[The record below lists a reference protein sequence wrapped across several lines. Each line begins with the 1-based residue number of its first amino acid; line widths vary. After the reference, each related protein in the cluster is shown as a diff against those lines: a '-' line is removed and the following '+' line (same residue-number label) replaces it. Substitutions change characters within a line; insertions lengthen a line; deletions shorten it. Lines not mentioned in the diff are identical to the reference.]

1 METEQ
6 VYVKN
11 DGTGIERALKTAD
24 WVARDSDL
32 EGRDAMHFRL
42 LVEETLGMVRA
53 MAGEFQAVFWIE
65 YEKHDYRI
73 RLEAKTHMHF
83 EKREELLSVSSGG
96 KNYANKGIM
105 GKIRGLFET
114 AISDYKEVRQ
124 MQAEN
129 GVMGLSYGAMGVD
142 ASNSMPQAVMTWS
155 LEQYRQN
162 VQAENGLPEDEDYDE
177 YLRELERSIVANIAD
192 DIQVGIRMDTVDMTI
207 FKNFD

>member
-11 DGTGIERALKTAD
+11 DGTGMERALKTAD
-24 WVARDSDL
+24 WVTRDAQLSR
-32 EGRDAMHFRL
+32 RDAMHLRL
-42 LVEETLGMVRA
+42 LVEETLGMVSA
-53 MAGEFQAVFWIE
+53 MTGEFQAVFWIE
-65 YEKHDYRI
+65 YDKLDFRI
-73 RLEAKTHMHF
+73 RLEAKTQMHF

-96 KNYANKGIM
+96 RNYANKGIM

-114 AISDYKEVRQ
+114 AIADYKEVRQ

-129 GVMGLSYGAMGVD
+129 GIMNLSYGAMGID
-142 ASNSMPQAVMTWS
+142 ASNTMSQTAMTWS
-155 LEQYRQN
+155 LEQYRQSIRDESDRL
-162 VQAENGLPEDEDYDE
+162 QDEDYDE

-207 FKNFD
+207 FKNFG

>member
-11 DGTGIERALKTAD
+11 DGTGMEKALKMTD
-24 WVARDSDL
+24 WVTKDAALSR
-32 EGRDAMHFRL
+32 RDAMHFRL

-53 MAGEFQAVFWIE
+53 MTGEFQAVFWIE
-65 YEKHDYRI
+65 YEKHDFSI
-73 RLEAKTHMHF
+73 RLEAKTQMHF

-114 AISDYKEVRQ
+114 AISDYKEVKQ
-124 MQAEN
+124 MQD
-129 GVMGLSYGAMGVD
+129 GSGIMGMSYGAMGLD
-142 ASNSMPQAVMTWS
+142 ASNSMSQAVMTWS
-155 LEQYRQN
+155 LERYRQN
-162 VQAENGLPEDEDYDE
+162 VQEENGDYQDEEYDE

-192 DIQVGIRMDTVDMTI
+192 DIRVGIRMDTVDMTI
-207 FKNFD
+207 IKNFD